1 MNADLQK
8 LWAKGWARCAEQI
21 HMRQIILDVET
32 QKTFDEVGGFFP
44 DRLGISFVG
53 VCVRDGFS
61 GKGEMMG
68 FFEQDLP
75 KLFPLLESADVIVG
89 FNCDNFDMQTLVPYY
104 KSDISKISTLDL
116 MVRIKN
122 SVGHRIG
129 LDAVAQQTL
138 GTGKGGDG
146 LDAIKYFKSKDWES
160 LSKYCLQDVAI
171 TRDIYDYGLK
181 TGKVKFLNK
190 WNRLIEC
197 DIDFTFT
204 PKKDAGVQMSLL
216 SW

>member
-1 MNADLQK
+1 MKQV
-8 LWAKGWARCAEQI
+8 
-21 HMRQIILDVET
+21 ILDVET

-53 VCVRDGFS
+53 VCVREGFS
-61 GKGEMMG
+61 GKGQMMG
-68 FFEQDLP
+68 FFEKDLND
-75 KLFPLLESADVIVG
+75 LFPLMESADVIVG
-89 FNCDNFDMQTLVPYY
+89 FNCDNFDMQTFLPYY
-104 KSDISKISTLDL
+104 KADISKIATLDL

-138 GTGKGGDG
+138 GIGKSGDG
-146 LDAIKYFKSKDWES
+146 LDAIKYYKAKDWDS
-160 LSKYCLQDVAI
+160 LSKYCLQDVAV

-197 DIDFTFT
+197 DVDFTFT

-216 SW
+216 AW

>member
-1 MNADLQK
+1 MK
-8 LWAKGWARCAEQI
+8 
-21 HMRQIILDVET
+21 QIILDVET

-53 VCVRDGFS
+53 VCVREGFS
-61 GKGEMMG
+61 GKGEMLK
-68 FFEQDLP
+68 FFEADLP

-89 FNCDNFDMQTLVPYY
+89 FNCDNFDMQTFLPYY
-104 KSDISKISTLDL
+104 KSDISKIATLDL

-138 GTGKGGDG
+138 GIGKSGDG
-146 LDAIKYFKSKDWES
+146 LDAIKYYKAKDWDS
-160 LSKYCLQDVAI
+160 LSKYCLQDVAV

-197 DIDFTFT
+197 DVDFTFT
-204 PKKDAGVQMSLL
+204 PKKDAGVQMSLMA
-216 SW
+216 W